1 MELDLLRDIVVI
13 FGLSVA
19 VLFVF
24 HRIKAP
30 TIVGFLITGILAGP
44 QGLGLIQAVD
54 QVIVMA
60 EIGVILLLFTV
71 GLEVSLKDLMKLKK
85 FVLVGGSLQVL
96 LTIFAVFAILV
107 ELGVPLGE
115 ALLIGFL
122 ISLSSTAIVLRII
135 QEREEFDSIYGRTT
149 LGILIFQDIA
159 VVPMMLVTP
168 LLPGALQT
176 TTQSPALIL
185 AKGIGIIIL
194 VIISAKWIVP
204 QALYHIAKTGDRE
217 LFLLSIV
224 GICFAVAWGTS
235 LAGLSLGLG
244 AFLAGLII
252 SESPYSH
259 QAFGNVLPLRD
270 AFTSFFFI
278 SIGMLLDLNYLLR
291 NPVYIILIALG
302 VMVLKA
308 LITGFAI
315 SVMGL
320 SLRIVV
326 LVGLALSQI
335 GEFSFILS
343 GVGFE
348 IGLIPLQTYQL
359 FLDVTVITMG
369 ATSFIMAL
377 SPRVADGVLR
387 LPLPEKMKNGSY
399 TRPASSI
406 TSKKDH
412 LIIVGYGVNGRN
424 VARSARAEGILYE
437 IVDMDP
443 EIVVAEGKKGEPICY
458 GDAAQETV
466 LRHVGIKDARVMVVA
481 ISDPASTRRITEL
494 ARRLNPD
501 LFIIA
506 RTRYLQEMKPLHD
519 LGANEVIPEEYETSV
534 EIFSRVLER
543 YQVSREKIENYIAEV
558 RADGYEMFRSL
569 SKEPYCNANLDALS
583 DEICTVRVYRG
594 SRAAGRTLAEME
606 IDGHGVTLLA
616 VHRGMETLNNPAKDM
631 RLEVDDVA
639 VMLGP
644 SDKIDYI
651 KRRFQGEGD
660 LPHDW
665 PAEESKADD
674 ENR

>member
-1 MELDLLRDIVVI
+1 MELEILRDLVVI

-44 QGLGLIQAVD
+44 QGLGLIQDVD
-54 QVIVMA
+54 QVAIIA

-71 GLEVSLKDLMKLKK
+71 GIEVSLKDLLKIKK
-85 FVLVGGSLQVL
+85 FVLVGGSLQVI
-96 LTIFAVFAILV
+96 LTILAVFTILMNT
-107 ELGVPLGE
+107 GMPSGE

-122 ISLSSTAIVLRII
+122 VSLSSTAIVLRII
-135 QEREEFDSIYGRTT
+135 QKREEFDSLYGRTT
-149 LGILIFQDIA
+149 LGILIFQDIV

-168 LLPGALQT
+168 LLPGAVQAEA
-176 TTQSPALIL
+176 QSPALIL

-204 QALYHIAKTGDRE
+204 KALYHIAKTGDRE

-259 QAFGNVLPLRD
+259 QAFGNMLPLRD

-278 SIGMLLDLNYLLR
+278 SIGMLLDLNYLLQ
-291 NPVYIILIALG
+291 NPGYIVLIALG
-302 VMVLKA
+302 VMALKS
-308 LITGFAI
+308 LITGFSI
-315 SVMGL
+315 SVLGL
-320 SLRIVV
+320 PMRITV
-326 LVGLALSQI
+326 LVALALSQI

-343 GVGFE
+343 KVGFDS
-348 IGLIPLQTYQL
+348 GLIPLQTYQL

-377 SPRVADGVLR
+377 SPKVADGVLR
-387 LPLPEKMKNGSY
+387 LPLPNKVKNGSY
-399 TRPASSI
+399 IRPPSTVTA
-406 TSKKDH
+406 KKDH
-412 LIIVGYGVNGRN
+412 LIIIGYGVNGRN
-424 VARSARAEGILYE
+424 VARSARAEGIPYE
-437 IVDMDP
+437 IVEMDP
-443 EIVVAEGKKGEPICY
+443 EIVTSEGKKGEPICY
-458 GDAAQETV
+458 GDAATEAV
-466 LRHVGIKDARVMVVA
+466 LRHVWIKDAKVMVIA

-494 ARRLNPD
+494 ARRLNSD
-501 LFIIA
+501 IFIIA
-506 RTRYLQEMKPLHD
+506 RTRYLDEMKPLHD

-543 YQVSREKIENYIAEV
+543 YQVPREKIEDYIAEV

-569 SKEPYCNANLDALS
+569 VREPYCDVNLDVLS
-583 DEICTVRVYRG
+583 DEICTMRVYRG
-594 SRAAGRTLAEME
+594 SGAAGRTLADLKIESY
-606 IDGHGVTLLA
+606 GVTLLA
-616 VHRGMETLNNPAKDM
+616 VHRGTETLSNPARDL
-631 RLEVDDVA
+631 RLEIDDVA

-644 SDKIDYI
+644 PDKIDLI
-651 KRRFQGEGD
+651 RGQFWAEDAAASTLKGED
-660 LPHDW
+660 QINN
-665 PAEESKADD
+665 EK
-674 ENR
+674 

>member
-19 VLFVF
+19 VLFIF

-30 TIVGFLITGILAGP
+30 TIVGFLLTGILAGP

-54 QVIVMA
+54 QVAVIA

-71 GLEVSLKDLMKLKK
+71 GIEVSLKDLLKIKK

-96 LTIFAVFAILV
+96 LTILAVFAILLN
-107 ELGVPLGE
+107 LGMPLGE
-115 ALLIGFL
+115 AVLLGFL

-135 QEREEFDSIYGRTT
+135 QKKEEFDSIYGRTT

-159 VVPMMLVTP
+159 VVPMMLLTP

-176 TTQSPALIL
+176 TPESPLMIVGKGVVLI
-185 AKGIGIIIL
+185 AA

-204 QALYHIAKTGDRE
+204 KVLFQIAKTGDRE

-224 GICFAVAWGTS
+224 GICFAVAWATS
-235 LAGLSLGLG
+235 LAGLSLALG

-252 SESPYSH
+252 SESPYHH

-278 SIGMLLDLNYLLR
+278 SIGMLLDLNYLLE
-291 NPVYIILIALG
+291 NPGYIILIAMG
-302 VMVLKA
+302 VMALKA
-308 LITGFAI
+308 LITGFSI
-315 SVMGL
+315 SLMGL
-320 SLRIVV
+320 PLRITV
-326 LVGLALSQI
+326 LVALALSQI

-343 GVGFE
+343 KVGFDSG
-348 IGLIPLQTYQL
+348 IIPGEVYQL
-359 FLDVTVITMG
+359 FLDVTVITMA

-377 SPRVADGVLR
+377 SPRVAEGILQ
-387 LPLPEKMKNGSY
+387 LPFPEKMKNGSY
-399 TRPASSI
+399 TRPPSSI
-406 TSKKDH
+406 TAKKDH

-437 IVDMDP
+437 IVEMDP
-443 EIVVAEGKKGEPICY
+443 EIVTAEGEKGEPICY
-458 GDAAQETV
+458 GDAATEAV
-466 LRHVGIKDARVMVVA
+466 LRHVGIKDARVMVIA

-501 LFIIA
+501 LFIIV

-519 LGANEVIPEEYETSV
+519 LGANEVVPEEYETSV

-543 YQVSREKIENYIAEV
+543 YQIPREKIENFIAEI
-558 RADGYEMFRSL
+558 RSDGYEMFRSL
-569 SKEPYCNANLDALS
+569 SKEPYCNASVNLIS
-583 DEICTVRVYRG
+583 DEISTLKVCEG
-594 SRAAGRTLAEME
+594 SPISGRQISE
-606 IDGHGVTLLA
+606 IGLGGYGIVLLA
-616 VHRGMETLNNPAKDM
+616 VHRDMQTITNPDENF
-631 RLEVDDVA
+631 RLQVDDVA
-639 VMLGP
+639 ILVGP
-644 SDKIDYI
+644 KSKIDEV
-651 KRRFQGEGD
+651 KGLFGS
-660 LPHDW
+660 
-665 PAEESKADD
+665 A
-674 ENR
+674 